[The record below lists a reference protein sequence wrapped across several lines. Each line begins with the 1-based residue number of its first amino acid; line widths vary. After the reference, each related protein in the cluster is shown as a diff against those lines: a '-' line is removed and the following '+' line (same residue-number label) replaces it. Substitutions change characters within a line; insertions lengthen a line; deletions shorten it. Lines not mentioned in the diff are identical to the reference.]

1 MSPVKLNKRKIRH
14 IRVRKKISGTSE
26 YPRLSV
32 FRSNKFIYAQIIDDE
47 ANKTIVSC
55 SSKDKD
61 VSSDKTENK
70 SGLTQKSFDAYKVG
84 LIISKKCKKSG
95 ITKVVFDRGGYKYHG
110 RVKALAEGAR
120 ENGLEF

>member
-1 MSPVKLNKRKIRH
+1 MSPVKLKKRKIRH

-32 FRSNKFIYAQIIDDE
+32 FRSNKFIYARIIDDE
-47 ANKTIVSC
+47 AIKTIVSC

>member
-47 ANKTIVSC
+47 AKKTIVSC

-61 VSSDKTENK
+61 VFSDKTENK
-70 SGLTQKSFDAYKVG
+70 SGYTQKSFAAYKDV
-84 LIISKKCKKSG
+84 LIISKKWLCTAK
-95 ITKVVFDRGGYKYHG
+95 
-110 RVKALAEGAR
+110 
-120 ENGLEF
+120 GLFHLFMRIRRFHMVIKIRL

>member
-32 FRSNKFIYAQIIDDE
+32 FRSNKFIYVQIIDDE
-47 ANKTIVSC
+47 ANKTIASC

-95 ITKVVFDRGGYKYHG
+95 ITKGVFDRGGYKYHG
-110 RVKALAEGAR
+110 RVKALADGAR

>member
-47 ANKTIVSC
+47 ANKTIMSPVAVKIKMC
-55 SSKDKD
+55 R
-61 VSSDKTENK
+61 
-70 SGLTQKSFDAYKVG
+70 LIRQK
-84 LIISKKCKKSG
+84 ISQ
-95 ITKVVFDRGGYKYHG
+95 D
-110 RVKALAEGAR
+110 
-120 ENGLEF
+120 

>member
-32 FRSNKFIYAQIIDDE
+32 FRSNKFIYVQIIDDE
-47 ANKTIVSC
+47 ANKTIASC